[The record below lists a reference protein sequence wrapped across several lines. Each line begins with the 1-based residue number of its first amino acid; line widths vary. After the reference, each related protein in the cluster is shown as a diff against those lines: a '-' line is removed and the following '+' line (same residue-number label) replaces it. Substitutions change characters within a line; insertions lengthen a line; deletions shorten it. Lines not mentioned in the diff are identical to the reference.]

1 MCPHSKKYTFGKKN
15 WTQIK
20 NINVYQ
26 CRLSKKQR
34 KWESLDNQMVGE
46 ILKAIKRLITK
57 KLM

>member
-1 MCPHSKKYTFGKKN
+1 M
-15 WTQIK
+15 
-20 NINVYQ
+20 NVYQ